1 MHYRNVARVL
11 TLVTIVSL
19 LGCSNHSMVAPPSAG
34 GDTSILAPNRG
45 LDTSV
50 PLTGPDH
57 IDTWSYDEYGSTG
70 GSVSTAEIVKY
81 VSYAESGLGN
91 NKAANDCAGGGC
103 KSVFYFDPNHVYD
116 STGTCTVLNPDP
128 QLIKAASEDWY
139 VHQAGYTDKA
149 HRVYVNFTYQC
160 NGSNVTIPKY
170 SMNGATSAYQAWWRS
185 ELQTQA
191 DNYDLYL
198 MDDTHALLI
207 NQFGQGCP
215 PWPSPCTT
223 TQEVPTNAAVPVNHA
238 ALANSLNHTNGQ
250 PMQFIFNS
258 MNFNG
263 QPVSVD
269 LPMFSA
275 SSRFVM
281 GMCENCA
288 ISYGKFYPN
297 EYAPILNTM
306 AAVNNMGGQF
316 LLLSTG
322 GSTDSTDL
330 RITERLTTIGL
341 IWLGYSQGHTIAWE
355 GFPSEKLA
363 VWPEELIYPSE
374 PIQTM
379 KSGAVDLQVA
389 PNVWRREFG
398 ACYQAGVY
406 FGRCAV
412 ILNASSAA
420 VAVQQNWLTRSYGH
434 MLALSGGD
442 VLDGGVANIVGPLL
456 VYGSTKVPAYSAVIL
471 IHLT

>member
-1 MHYRNVARVL
+1 
-11 TLVTIVSL
+11 
-19 LGCSNHSMVAPPSAG
+19 
-34 GDTSILAPNRG
+34 
-45 LDTSV
+45 V
-50 PLTGPDH
+50 PTGPDH

-288 ISYGKFYPN
+288 ISYGKFYPQ
-297 EYAPILNTM
+297 YYSSVLNTM
-306 AAVNNMGGQF
+306 ASVNQTSGSM

-322 GSTDSTDL
+322 SSSDSETTRQL
-330 RITERLTTIGL
+330 ERLATIGL
-341 IWLGYSQGHTIAWE
+341 IWLGYSPGHTIAWE
-355 GFPSEKLA
+355 GFSSKSLS
-363 VWPEELIYPSE
+363 VWPEELIYPANPVQSMVTGATD
-374 PIQTM
+374 IQVTT
-379 KSGAVDLQVA
+379 
-389 PNVWRREFG
+389 NVWRREFTT
-398 ACYQAGVY
+398 CFQAGVY
-406 FGRCAV
+406 FGRCAAV
-412 ILNASSAA
+412 VNATSNPVTIQSS
-420 VAVQQNWLTRSYGH
+420 WLTQKYTH
-434 MLALSGGD
+434 MVTISGGD
-442 VLDGGVANIVGPLL
+442 VLDGGVANIKGASFSP
-456 VYGSTKVPAYSAVIL
+456 GSTTVAANGSVL
-471 IHLT
+471 LTP